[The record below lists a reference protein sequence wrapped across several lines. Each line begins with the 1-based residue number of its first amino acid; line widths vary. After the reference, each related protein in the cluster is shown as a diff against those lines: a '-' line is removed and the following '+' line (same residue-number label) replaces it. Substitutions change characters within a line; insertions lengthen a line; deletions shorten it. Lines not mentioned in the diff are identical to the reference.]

1 MGHSKPLTQDEI
13 WKLLEG
19 QEDVLT
25 PLVKKE
31 QVFFRNSA
39 CPICGA
45 YSHSQTV
52 NAHRPFSQGS
62 PLPNIVLRC
71 LQCQTEFD
79 PNTNLVTSFTGFTPE
94 SD

>member
-1 MGHSKPLTQDEI
+1 MGHDKPLTQDEI

-31 QVFFRNSA
+31 QAFFRNSA
-39 CPICGA
+39 CPLCGA
-45 YSHSQTV
+45 YSHCQTV
-52 NAHRPFSQGS
+52 NAHRPFTPGS
-62 PLPNIVLRC
+62 PLPNIILRC

-79 PNTNLVTSFTGFTPE
+79 PNSNLVVVASPLIPA

>member
-1 MGHSKPLTQDEI
+1 MGHGKQLTQDEI

-25 PLVKKE
+25 PLMKKE
-31 QVFFRNSA
+31 QAFFRNSS
-39 CPICGA
+39 CPACGA
-45 YSHSQTV
+45 TSHTQTV
-52 NAHRPFSQGS
+52 NTRRPFSQGS
-62 PLPNIVLRC
+62 PLPNIILRC

-79 PNTNLVTSFTGFTPE
+79 PNSNLILSMPSFTPE